1 MSLDADQRTYLEAH
15 QTEARRHLL
24 AWFERGARDLPWR
37 HNRTPYRV
45 WVAEVMLQQTQV
57 DTVIGYY
64 ERFLERFP
72 TLASLA
78 SASQEDVLKLWEG
91 LGYYSRARALHR
103 AAQEVMTEHE
113 GRLPADVA
121 ALRSLPGIGPYT
133 AGAVASIAFGI
144 PAPAVDG
151 NVRRVMARI
160 LTIADPRRGDLEEA
174 VALWMDRGQP
184 GAFAEALMELGATL
198 CTPRAPRC
206 LLCPWRDLC
215 QARELGQQEAYPA
228 PRERKATPHYD
239 VTAAVIMRETAGT
252 QAPEVLVA
260 QRPENA
266 MLGGLWEFPGGKRE
280 EGETL
285 PQALQRELQEEMGIT
300 IAVGK
305 QLTVIEHAYTHFRI
319 TLYAY
324 LCRLERGEPVCL
336 ECQDFTWA
344 TVEELHTLP
353 MAVTDRR
360 IAETLESWVDDD
372 RQETNAGKSG

>member
-1 MSLDADQRTYLEAH
+1 MPLSTNQRA
-15 QTEARRHLL
+15 HLL
-24 AWFERGARDLPWR
+24 AHREEAQERLLTWFERQARDLPWR
-37 HNRTPYRV
+37 HDRSPYRV

-103 AAQEVMTEHE
+103 AAQEVMTEHG
-113 GRLPADVA
+113 GRVPADVA

-133 AGAVASIAFGI
+133 AGAIASIAFGI

-151 NVRRVMARI
+151 NVRRVMARV
-160 LTIADPRRGDLEEA
+160 LAMAGPGRGDLEEA
-174 VALWMDRGQP
+174 VRLWMNEERP

-198 CTPRAPRC
+198 CTPRVPRC
-206 LLCPWRDLC
+206 LLCPWHDLC
-215 QARELGQQEAYPA
+215 RARELGEQASYPA
-228 PRERKATPHYD
+228 PKARKATPHYD
-239 VTAAVIMRETAGT
+239 VTAAVILRDAACT

-260 QRPENA
+260 QRLEDA

-285 PQALQRELQEEMGIT
+285 PQALRRELKEEMDIT
-300 IAVGK
+300 IAVGE

-324 LCRLERGEPVCL
+324 LCGLESGKPICR

-344 TVEELHTLP
+344 TLEALRELP

-360 IAETLESWVDDD
+360 IAESLETRLYDGH
-372 RQETNAGKSG
+372 QETNAGKSG